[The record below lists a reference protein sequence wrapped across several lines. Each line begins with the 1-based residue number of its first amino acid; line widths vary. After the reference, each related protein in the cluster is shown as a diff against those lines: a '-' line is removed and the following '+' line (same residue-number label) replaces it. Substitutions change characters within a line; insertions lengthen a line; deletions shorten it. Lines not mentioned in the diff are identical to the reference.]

1 CGKCLLLGEASS
13 YAEIFVLKAIRRGL
27 DTREKVFG
35 SAGKGVSLDVIDGC
49 IESALERGLIM
60 QRSPFNPGRPERFI
74 LTARGFEMAQRI
86 ESRPLP
92 VNPTQ
97 SSSLRERSVNK
108 ALGAALLG
116 IGFLVLYTGVALAM
130 GFVNQPAPEMQ
141 TADIGPVTSSEE
153 LQTAI
158 VDSVLSAL
166 RPLFWA
172 SVQLGATALLVLAGG
187 LVMAR
192 GVTLFKS

>member
-1 CGKCLLLGEASS
+1 MGEASS

-35 SAGKGVSLDVIDGC
+35 SAGKGVSRDVIDGC

-192 GVTLFKS
+192 GVTLLKS

>member
-1 CGKCLLLGEASS
+1 MGEASS

-35 SAGKGVSLDVIDGC
+35 SAGKGVSRDVIDGC

-86 ESRPLP
+86 ELRPPP

-116 IGFLVLYTGVALAM
+116 IGFLVLYTGVSLAM

-141 TADIGPVTSSEE
+141 AADIGSVTSSEE

-158 VDSVLSAL
+158 VNSVLSAL